1 MSKNILITGGT
12 GFIGSHL
19 TDLLLENG
27 YSVSV
32 LSRSAR
38 QSNSQI
44 TYYQWDL
51 KKNFIE
57 EDAILNAD
65 FIIHL
70 AGEGIVEKR
79 WTKKRKKAIIDSRVK
94 PIELILSVLTKHN
107 KSLEGFISASGI
119 GIYGAKTSHKICN
132 EETPPANDFLGMT
145 CQIWENAVDKI
156 GSLNI
161 RTAKIRTGIVL
172 AKDQGFMKKM
182 TPTFKSGFGAVLGT
196 GKQYIPWIYVDDLCR
211 IYLKAIEDQEVIG
224 PYNAC
229 ITDNTTNSRLSRL
242 LAELYGYNI
251 WLPKIPTFF
260 LKLLLGEMSI
270 AVLKGQR
277 VSSDKI
283 QKTGFEFLFTD
294 LEKTLINCV
303 K

>member
-1 MSKNILITGGT
+1 MSKNVLITGGT

-32 LSRSAR
+32 LSRSNR
-38 QSNSQI
+38 QSNTQI

-51 KKNFIE
+51 KRNYID
-57 EDAILNAD
+57 EDAVLNAD
-65 FIIHL
+65 FIVHL

-79 WTKKRKKAIIDSRVK
+79 WTKKRKKSILDSRVK

-107 KSLEGFISASGI
+107 KTLDSFISASGI
-119 GIYGAKTSHKICN
+119 GIYGAKTSHKICD
-132 EETPPANDFLGMT
+132 EETLPANDFLGVT

-156 GSLNI
+156 DALNI

-172 AKDQGFMKKM
+172 AKDQGFMKKI

-211 IYLKAIEDQEVIG
+211 IYLKAIEDEKING

-229 ITDNTTNSRLSRL
+229 ITDNTTNTRLSRL

-251 WLPKIPTFF
+251 WLPKIPPFF
-260 LKLLLGEMSI
+260 LKLLLGE
-270 AVLKGQR
+270 
-277 VSSDKI
+277 
-283 QKTGFEFLFTD
+283 
-294 LEKTLINCV
+294 
-303 K
+303 